1 MAQQPK
7 VNIVLLEVDKYDRK
21 KIAEAYENA
30 VFKTYKEAK
39 EVFGEEAGICDLST
53 FMDACNDQD
62 INLEGYWI
70 TYITITENE

>member
-1 MAQQPK
+1 MEQPK
-7 VNIVLLEVDKYDRK
+7 VKIVLLEVDKYDRK
-21 KIAEAYENA
+21 KVAEAYENA
-30 VFKTYKEAK
+30 VFKTYKEAR
-39 EVFGEEAGICDLST
+39 EVFGMEAGIVDLST